1 MACKFGKKNHSLSNR
16 CGLIIINVLKKCRH
30 KGAIEAA
37 GLALGELVE
46 FVSKDPTC
54 FEFTFTWLQECLDSI
69 GISNSITRRSA
80 GMAILVHQIVAHD
93 QRLEKVFYI
102 KLIVYFFFLIY
113 TNIALLTVSHCLSYV

>member
-1 MACKFGKKNHSLSNR
+1 MACKLGKKNHSLSNR
-16 CGLIIINVLKKCRH
+16 CGLIIIKVLKKCRH

-46 FVSKDPTC
+46 FASKEPTC
-54 FEFTFTWLQECLDSI
+54 FEFIFNWLQECLDSI

-102 KLIVYFFFLIY
+102 KFIFNMIYILISLYH
-113 TNIALLTVSHCLSYV
+113 LLANA